1 MNLQRR
7 QILKGSGAALLA
19 LPLMAGAQAWPARP
33 IRLVV
38 PFPPGGL
45 VDSMARL
52 IGPRLAQELGQPV
65 VIDNKPGAGG
75 NLGAAEVARAT
86 PDGYTLLMASP
97 PLTISPA
104 LYATLPYRPEQIVP
118 IGLIGR
124 VPNVL
129 LVNPKSGI
137 NTVADLVAR
146 ARKTPG
152 QLNYASNG
160 NGTSLHLSAELFKT
174 TTGTF
179 ITHIPYRGA
188 AQAVTGLMAGE
199 VDLMFEN
206 LPSVLGQIQGG
217 GVKAPAVTTRQRS
230 KALPGVPTLIESGL
244 ADFDV
249 SAWYGVA
256 APAGTPAAVL
266 ARIEQALD
274 KLARDPEIA
283 RAMESR
289 GAEVGFLGANAD
301 ERLHGGRCDQV
312 ETRRRVRKNHPGLNG
327 EQHEHSDACRPDRSG
342 GDGQRHGAIAAPR
355 RAPAARLRCAHRGR
369 AGLCQRRWRGLRLA
383 ARAGRRLRRG
393 GLGGGQ
399 RRADRGGAVRP
410 GRRRQRLRR
419 GR

>member
-1 MNLQRR
+1 MKLQRR

-45 VDSMARL
+45 VDTMARL

-137 NTVADLVAR
+137 NTVADLNAR
-146 ARKTPG
+146 AKKTPG

-199 VDLMFEN
+199 VDMMFEN

-217 GVKAPAVTTRQRS
+217 GVKALAVTTRQRS
-230 KALPGVPTLIESGL
+230 KALPGVPTLIEAGL

-256 APAGTPAAVL
+256 APSGTPAAVL

-274 KLARDPEIA
+274 RLSRDPEIA
-283 RAMESR
+283 RTMESR
-289 GAEVGFLGANAD
+289 GAEVGFLGAAQMSAFMAAD
-301 ERLHGGRCDQV
+301 AIKWK
-312 ETRRRVRKNHPGLNG
+312 RVAEFAK
-327 EQHEHSDACRPDRSG
+327 
-342 GDGQRHGAIAAPR
+342 IT
-355 RAPAARLRCAHRGR
+355 
-369 AGLCQRRWRGLRLA
+369 
-383 ARAGRRLRRG
+383 
-393 GLGGGQ
+393 LG
-399 RRADRGGAVRP
+399 
-410 GRRRQRLRR
+410 
-419 GR
+419 